1 MERVAVSI
9 RLSGEAVRQMKE
21 RVAQLKELRPG
32 YQTTTQSSL
41 IEELIHL
48 DHRNH
53 ILGTTRE
60 DAANA

>member
-1 MERVAVSI
+1 MERKGVSI
-9 RLSGEAVRQMKE
+9 RLSGEAVRKMKE
-21 RVAQLKELRPG
+21 RVA
-32 YQTTTQSSL
+32 QSSL

-60 DAANA
+60 EEANA

>member
-1 MERVAVSI
+1 MSI
-9 RLSGEAVRQMKE
+9 RLSGEAVRKMKE

-48 DHRNH
+48 AHRNH
-53 ILGTTRE
+53 LLGTTRE
-60 DAANA
+60 DAANE

>member
-1 MERVAVSI
+1 M
-9 RLSGEAVRQMKE
+9 
-21 RVAQLKELRPG
+21 AQLKELGPG

-60 DAANA
+60 DAAKA